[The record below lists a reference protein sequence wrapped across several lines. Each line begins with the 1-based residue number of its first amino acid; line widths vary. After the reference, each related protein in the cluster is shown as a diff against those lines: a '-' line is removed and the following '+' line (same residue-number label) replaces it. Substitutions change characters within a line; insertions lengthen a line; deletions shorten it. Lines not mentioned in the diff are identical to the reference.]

1 MPQSGRV
8 SVTVKTLLQQYK
20 ERCTAERKR
29 PHHSSESPAPL
40 LPVSFA
46 LAKDWLLKQ
55 QKAQS
60 EALQSG
66 AVNEDAQ
73 RVIADLSS
81 SLAEQPASTAAL
93 LELPARP
100 ASPVFPL
107 PAMSLGPER
116 VTEQEKAEERAEERA
131 RRKAERKAEQ
141 KAEEPHASS
150 APPKKKKKTI
160 SPELEERQKRASARM
175 LELGVPPLQVRLLFI
190 ARHFLCT
197 V

>member
-1 MPQSGRV
+1 M

-29 PHHSSESPAPL
+29 LHHSSESPAPL

-66 AVNEDAQ
+66 AVNKDAQ
-73 RVIADLSS
+73 QVIADLSS
-81 SLAEQPASTAAL
+81 SLREQPASTAAL

-100 ASPVFPL
+100 ASPVVLP

-116 VTEQEKAEERAEERA
+116 VTESEKAKERVEERA
-131 RRKAERKAEQ
+131 RRKAEEPHASGRQARR

-150 APPKKKKKTI
+150 APPRKKKKKAI
-160 SPELEERQKRASARM
+160 SPELEERQKRATARM
-175 LELGVPPLQVRLLFI
+175 LELGVPPLQVRLF
-190 ARHFLCT
+190 
-197 V
+197 